1 MAKKMWRWSSYGTP
15 RVKQFDVVKETAK
28 QVEYEHD
35 MWGKMTRE
43 REAKESLNHMW
54 FDTWEE
60 CHDWMVGSAMIEMK
74 NAEVQLGLARI
85 KLSEIQSMQKPEVE

>member
-1 MAKKMWRWSSYGTP
+1 MEQTTPSPVQAKTDRQIVFYDDPPLVGRGR
-15 RVKQFDVVKETAK
+15 RV
-28 QVEYEHD
+28 
-35 MWGKMTRE
+35 G
-43 REAKESLNHMW
+43 REAKESSNHMW